1 MLAMQGTPPEGL
13 LKINMDASTRA
24 VEALVK
30 YLYTGKIFFFNTLLQ
45 NIAIS
50 YIRNEWNFRKS
61 MRTFWI
67 SIQNSYSKDFLANF
81 YKGVGY
87 LFIKVHF

>member
-30 YLYTGKIFFFNTLLQ
+30 YLYTGTIFLIFT
-45 NIAIS
+45 IATS
-50 YIRNEWNFRKS
+50 SIRNELNFRKN
-61 MRTFWI
+61 MRTFCI

-81 YKGVGY
+81 YNGVGY
-87 LFIKVHF
+87 L

>member
-50 YIRNEWNFRKS
+50 YIRNE
-61 MRTFWI
+61 
-67 SIQNSYSKDFLANF
+67 
-81 YKGVGY
+81 
-87 LFIKVHF
+87 

>member
-30 YLYTGKIFFFNTLLQ
+30 YLYTGKIFLIFYFKT
-45 NIAIS
+45 S
-50 YIRNEWNFRKS
+50 FIRNE
-61 MRTFWI
+61 
-67 SIQNSYSKDFLANF
+67 
-81 YKGVGY
+81 
-87 LFIKVHF
+87 